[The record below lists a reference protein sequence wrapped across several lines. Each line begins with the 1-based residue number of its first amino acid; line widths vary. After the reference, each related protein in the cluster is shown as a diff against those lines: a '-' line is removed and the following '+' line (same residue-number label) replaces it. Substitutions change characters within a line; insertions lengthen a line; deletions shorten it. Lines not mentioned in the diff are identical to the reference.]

1 MTADKGGFLNRE
13 PGCCYTR
20 AMTFDEYQKQALT
33 TARSS
38 EVDPLLQITI
48 WAMGVAGESGE
59 VIEKWK
65 KIVAYK
71 NGKMDESDVAELSK
85 ELGDVVWYIAVLAD
99 SLGLS
104 LDHVMKQNIEKLADR
119 KKRNVLAGKGDNR

>member
-1 MTADKGGFLNRE
+1 
-13 PGCCYTR
+13 
-20 AMTFDEYQKQALT
+20 MTFDEYQKQALT
-33 TARSS
+33 TAITNP
-38 EVDPLLQITI
+38 DPLMDKTI
-48 WAMGVAGESGE
+48 WAMGVSGEAGE

-71 NGKMDESDVAELSK
+71 DGKISDEDLAELGK

-104 LDHVMKQNIEKLADR
+104 FDDIMQKNLAKLASR
-119 KKRNVLAGKGDNR
+119 KERGVTKGKGDNR